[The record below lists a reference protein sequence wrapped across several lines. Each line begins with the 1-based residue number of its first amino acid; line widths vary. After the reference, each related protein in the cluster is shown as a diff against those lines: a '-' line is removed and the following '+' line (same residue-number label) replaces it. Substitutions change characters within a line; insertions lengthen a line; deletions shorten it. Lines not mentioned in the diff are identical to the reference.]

1 MNRQVS
7 NIPLTNLVDIVP
19 LSSPVFHHVVSA
31 GFVIMVAIA
40 ASFYHLVKLNALPLS
55 NLNPSIRS
63 GTGSAAMDLMYE
75 SSVAYIIVF
84 VAITELV
91 SVPLLF
97 IMRREARTAS

>member
-40 ASFYHLVKLNALPLS
+40 VSF
-55 NLNPSIRS
+55 
-63 GTGSAAMDLMYE
+63 
-75 SSVAYIIVF
+75 
-84 VAITELV
+84 
-91 SVPLLF
+91 
-97 IMRREARTAS
+97 